1 MVRLIC
7 CVLIGFLALSCSG
20 TGIRE
25 NGLREARSGSPEEI
39 EMEEFDAIESL
50 AENPIDPKRATLE
63 MFLSIPGFPSDLA
76 SRVIRARSENRTG
89 NRWLAMLTPAER
101 ETLYR
106 FDRFVMLP
114 ERRPTR
120 VRTRVTHVHVGSPES
135 ERLDAFLSVE
145 NERWKLR
152 LRDRLTARDH
162 SVSPYVSRMF
172 VSSALNIGVG
182 DFMPDYALGLLFNGS
197 PYYYPFTAGFPLRGN
212 RWIAPVPSWYGEA
225 IRGCAVEGWVDRF
238 RGMLFAGRPRMY
250 DGGAVEFGRCV
261 YGGRGCVAVRHGEV
275 GCTYTCVEHGSSG
288 TVFAVDGRWRS
299 EDVHTAIEVVAAG
312 RGAGAGTG
320 GVSFRGNPIDAG
332 LIAYR
337 IPSGLHGR
345 FGAVPGGRIAGDSWQ
360 RGIASFVS
368 GAVRAWSNVRASFER
383 FVTGNASTRRTK
395 EIVRAEVETRWSRAT
410 VKLSYK
416 WRLYRDESGIPYP
429 CDNPIAAD
437 ETEGMHFLFL
447 GRHGAVSRLRLS
459 VRIASQGLEEGYL
472 VSSAA
477 RIGLFRHRLRCTI
490 AGSLY
495 RSRSGEPVLYLY
507 EPVLEGSFPW
517 AAVRGSGWRG
527 VVLTDVKWGGLTVS
541 CRVGS
546 GSLRETELGFMVSFN
561 RRLRHDAVRPHQ
573 GDRLLRNDE

>member
-1 MVRLIC
+1 MRSIC
-7 CVLIGFLALSCSG
+7 CVLIGFLVLSCSG
-20 TGIRE
+20 SGIRE
-25 NGLREARSGSPEEI
+25 KGLREAPSGIPEEI

-76 SRVIRARSENRTG
+76 SRVIRARGENRTG

-120 VRTRVTHVHVGSPES
+120 VRARVTHVHVGSPES
-135 ERLDAFLSVE
+135 ERSDAFLSVDD
-145 NERWKLR
+145 ERCKLR
-152 LRDRLTARDH
+152 FRERLTARDH

-172 VSSALNIGVG
+172 ISSALNVGVG
-182 DFMPDYALGLLFNGS
+182 DFIPDYALGLLFNGS
-197 PYYYPFTAGFPLRGN
+197 PYYYPFTSGFPLRGN

-225 IRGCAVEGWVDRF
+225 IRGCAVEGWVNRF

-250 DGGAVEFGRCV
+250 RAGAVEFDRCV
-261 YGGRGCVAVRHGEV
+261 YGGRGCVAARGGEV
-275 GCTYTCVEHGSSG
+275 GCTYACVEHGSSG
-288 TVFAVDGRWRS
+288 TVFAVDGRWRTG
-299 EDVHTAIEVVAAG
+299 DVHTAIEVVAAG
-312 RGAGAGTG
+312 RGTGAGTG
-320 GVSFRGNPIDAG
+320 GISLRGDPIDAG
-332 LIAYR
+332 LVVYR
-337 IPSGLHGR
+337 IPFGLHGR
-345 FGAVPGGRIAGDSWQ
+345 FGAVPGGRITGGSWQ

-368 GAVRAWSNVRASFER
+368 GAVLGCSYVRASFER
-383 FVTGNASTRRTK
+383 FVTGDASTRQTK
-395 EIVRAEVETRWSRAT
+395 EIVRAEVETRLRRASM
-410 VKLSYK
+410 KLSYK

-429 CDNPIAAD
+429 CGDPIMAD

-459 VRIASQGLEEGYL
+459 VRLVSEERGEGYL
-472 VSSAA
+472 VSSSA
-477 RIGLFRHRLRCTI
+477 RIGLFRNRLRCTV
-490 AGSLY
+490 ATSRY
-495 RSRSGEPVLYLY
+495 RSRSGEPFLYLY

-517 AAVRGSGWRG
+517 KAVRGSGWRG

-541 CRVGS
+541 CRVSS

-561 RRLRHDAVRPHQ
+561 RRLRRDTARPHQ
-573 GDRLLRNDE
+573 ANRLFQNDE